1 MAVSGVVTYRPNRN
15 EIIKGAL
22 RLCQAYDF
30 ENAAG
35 PTANQITFA
44 AEALNQMVK
53 AWETAGLQLW
63 EKRWAVVFP
72 QPSQGVFALGS
83 PGPAGDHA
91 CLTTPLGVGGFV
103 QTTLSA
109 DAAAAATTISVES
122 ITSESTAGI
131 SAVTITDTYNIGIEL
146 DDGTLQWTTVSGA
159 PAALVVTLA
168 TGLTSA
174 ASDGNNVFCY
184 QTKLIRPLRITD
196 GFVRNIP
203 GANDTPC
210 SLIPREWYNRFGYK
224 ASTGVPTQMYYDPQ
238 AFIGYL
244 YIYPTFSVCDQVLYI
259 EFQKPIDDF
268 VNSTDDFDMPQEW
281 AEALK
286 FNLAMRIAPEYEI
299 SDKKFKQ
306 IVALAAASYDMI
318 DNWDQE
324 NASVYMQANNA
335 VSYPTRL

>member
-1 MAVSGVVTYRPNRN
+1 MATSGTVTYRPNRN

-22 RLCQAYDF
+22 RLVQAYDF

-35 PTANQITFA
+35 PTTNQITFA
-44 AEALNQMVK
+44 AEALNQLVK
-53 AWETAGLQLW
+53 AWEAVGLQLW

-91 CLTTPLGVGGFV
+91 TITTPLGVGGFV
-103 QTTLSA
+103 QTTLAS
-109 DAAAAATTISVES
+109 DAAAAATTIVVDSVS
-122 ITSESTAGI
+122 SDSTAGI
-131 SAVTITDTYNIGIEL
+131 AAVSITNAYNIGIEL
-146 DDGTLQWTTVSGA
+146 DDGTLQWTTVNGA
-159 PAALVVTLA
+159 PAGTTVTLTA
-168 TGLTSA
+168 ALTSA

-224 ASTGVPTQMYYDPQ
+224 ASTGVPTQMYYDAQ
-238 AFIGYL
+238 SNIGYL
-244 YIYPTFSVCDQVLYI
+244 YIYPTFSVVDQVLYI

-268 VNSTDDFDMPQEW
+268 TTSTDDFDMPQEW

-286 FNLAMRIAPEYEI
+286 FNLALRLSPEYEV
-299 SDKKFKQ
+299 SEKKFKQ
-306 IVALAAASYDMI
+306 IAALAKASYEMI
-318 DNWDQE
+318 YDWDQE
-324 NASVYMQANNA
+324 IASAYMQPNNA
-335 VSYPTRL
+335 VSYPPAH